1 MKSKEMHLLFKTFI
15 CTILIS
21 SQAESSGYG
30 SLAVP
35 EFFFFQLKGSLLI
48 GTPMHFSSF
57 SDLHAS
63 VFLAV

>member
-15 CTILIS
+15 CTILIP

-35 EFFFFQLKGSLLI
+35 EFFFQLKGSLLI

-57 SDLHAS
+57 SDLNAS

>member
-1 MKSKEMHLLFKTFI
+1 MDKMKSKEMHLLFKTFI

-35 EFFFFQLKGSLLI
+35 EVFFF
-48 GTPMHFSSF
+48 
-57 SDLHAS
+57 S
-63 VFLAV
+63 VKREFAHRDTYAL